1 MLPEDVKNKIQE
13 YLHLN
18 TYQIIKDWIKES
30 ARENLIFYL
39 VFKPENREYIK
50 DLELI
55 YKMIKKYN
63 AHQSDYESYCL
74 RNGRNN
80 QCNALKC
87 PFSLEWP
94 YEKYNPRSEFSPIL
108 IDILSSGLYLPF
120 AKSTFPLYESKMIDD
135 IKNIIRIC
143 PTSLLSDWGYLRCRY
158 NLDPLYFACINNLV
172 PIEVIKLLIRSGADL
187 NYNFKFNGYSCHVLN
202 DLDGCCMSRKTQ
214 IQNVFSAYGKIL
226 NESN

>member
-39 VFKPENREYIK
+39 VFKPENRKYIK

-80 QCNALKC
+80 QCNAVKY

-108 IDILSSGLYLPF
+108 IDILSSHLLNQPF
-120 AKSTFPLYESKMIDD
+120 HFM
-135 IKNIIRIC
+135 
-143 PTSLLSDWGYLRCRY
+143 
-158 NLDPLYFACINNLV
+158 NL
-172 PIEVIKLLIRSGADL
+172 
-187 NYNFKFNGYSCHVLN
+187 
-202 DLDGCCMSRKTQ
+202 T
-214 IQNVFSAYGKIL
+214 
-226 NESN
+226 